1 MNGSGHLA
9 EDDRQPL
16 AFCPVDLRKLH
27 FRLRLDVKTH
37 HRALLEFVDAS
48 GWADAFADLRALCE
62 ARLR

>member
-1 MNGSGHLA
+1 
-9 EDDRQPL
+9 
-16 AFCPVDLRKLH
+16 LRKLH